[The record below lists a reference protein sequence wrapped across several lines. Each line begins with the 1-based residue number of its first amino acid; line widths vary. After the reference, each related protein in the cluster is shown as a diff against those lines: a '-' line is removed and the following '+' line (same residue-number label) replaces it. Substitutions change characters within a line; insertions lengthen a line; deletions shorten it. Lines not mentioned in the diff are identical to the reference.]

1 MPSTTINLRSGNYS
15 TSSFG
20 IDPTMPAILRVGRV
34 QETEWKVFC
43 DAINEKLKPLNRLRR
58 MSQIATVCFC
68 ISFVAVMTIFGVTFT
83 SSMNKSEKNYYYLL
97 FIVPLLMILGL
108 VGWSVYV
115 SKKTQEAYKGIRD
128 VCAEASQKQ
137 SSVSYHFRDDVV
149 IGAFSGTNSSSTTY
163 RNVYIEVSI
172 SDQPVDQPHSYATG
186 YPSATTAATPFP
198 YISSNT
204 TGEAPA
210 ARLQKLE
217 NMKHLLSTQEYED
230 KRAEILMSV

>member
-1 MPSTTINLRSGNYS
+1 
-15 TSSFG
+15 
-20 IDPTMPAILRVGRV
+20 
-34 QETEWKVFC
+34 
-43 DAINEKLKPLNRLRR
+43 
-58 MSQIATVCFC
+58 
-68 ISFVAVMTIFGVTFT
+68 
-83 SSMNKSEKNYYYLL
+83 
-97 FIVPLLMILGL
+97 MILGL

-149 IGAFSGTNSSSTTY
+149 IGAFSGTNSSDTTY

-186 YPSATTAATPFP
+186 YPSATTAAAPFP

-217 NMKHLLSTQEYED
+217 NMKHLLSTQEYDD